1 MRMLR
6 HLTLAAVVLAVAAS
20 AWAQAAV
27 TAADIT
33 RLENTTDE
41 IAKLAD
47 TLKKTDPTRAAEV
60 QKTLADLRDDV
71 TYLKVKLRK
80 DGVTRDEYSAL
91 RDKLET
97 LRIKAQGDKVTA
109 QPELGEP
116 TARIWTVATGTEMDV
131 RLQTPL
137 NSGTA
142 TVEKRFE
149 ATTVLDLK
157 QDNQIVIPAG
167 TVVRGFVSS
176 VNAAGKIN
184 RKGSLT
190 LSFDEILVGKQPT
203 KLRAS
208 VEQALD
214 GKMAQDAT
222 KIGAGAAVGAIIGG
236 LLGGGK
242 GALLGVLVGGGGTIA
257 ATEGADVDLP
267 AGTILRIRLDEPLEV
282 RINSRPHGQ

>member
-1 MRMLR
+1 MRMVR
-6 HLTLAAVVLAVAAS
+6 HLTLAALVVAVAAS
-20 AWAQAAV
+20 ARAQTAV
-27 TAADIT
+27 TASDIT
-33 RLENTTDE
+33 RLENTANE
-41 IAKLAD
+41 IGGMANQLQ
-47 TLKKTDPTRAAEV
+47 KTDPTRAASV
-60 QKTLADLRDDV
+60 KKTLADLRDEI

-80 DGVTRDEYSAL
+80 EGVTRDEYSAL

-97 LRIKAQGDKVTA
+97 LRIKAEGEKVTA
-109 QPELGEP
+109 QPELGPP
-116 TARIWTVATGTEMDV
+116 TARIYTVPVGTQMDV

-149 ATTVLDLK
+149 ATTVLDLTG
-157 QDNQIVIPAG
+157 DNEVVIPAG
-167 TVVRGFVSS
+167 SVVRGFVSS

-190 LSFDEILVGKQPT
+190 LSFDEIRIGNRSM

-208 VEQALD
+208 VVQALD
-214 GKMAQDAT
+214 GKMAQDVT
-222 KIGAGAAVGAIIGG
+222 RIGAGAAVGAIIGG

-242 GALLGVLVGGGGTIA
+242 GALVGVLVGGGGTMA

-267 AGTILRIRLDEPLEV
+267 VGTILRIRLDEPLDV
-282 RINSRPHGQ
+282 RLDR